1 MSKFRTF
8 PDLYDE
14 MKTLRISY
22 LNRNNYL
29 KQGFKTSGIINW
41 VSKGEVT
48 SSISVSVT
56 NLSINPFITLKYT
69 SKSTPI
75 SYNVQLVSIPSNLG
89 KGVIWYFIC
98 PATRKR
104 CRKLYLC
111 GGYFYH
117 RSAFRGCMYEKQTY
131 SHNTRWLGKQ
141 VDQLFG
147 SDKAYEKIYSKH
159 FKKTYNGR
167 KTKRY
172 KKLLEQIEISDK
184 VDPKIL
190 MNY

>member
-1 MSKFRTF
+1 MSRCSTS
-8 PDLYDE
+8 PALYDE

-22 LNRNNYL
+22 LYRNNYL
-29 KQGFKTSGIINW
+29 KLGFKTSGIINW
-41 VSKGEVT
+41 VSNGDVT
-48 SSISVSVT
+48 SSISISVT
-56 NLSINPFITLKYT
+56 NRSINPFITLEYT
-69 SKSTPI
+69 SNSTPI

-117 RSAFRGCMYEKQTY
+117 RTAFRGCMYEKQTY
-131 SHNTRWLGKQ
+131 SHNTRWLGRQ

-147 SDKAYEKIYSKH
+147 SDKAYEKIYSKY

-167 KTKRY
+167 KTMRY

>member
-1 MSKFRTF
+1 MSRCSTS
-8 PDLYDE
+8 PALYDE

-22 LNRNNYL
+22 LYRNNYL
-29 KQGFKTSGIINW
+29 KLGFKTSGIINW
-41 VSKGEVT
+41 VSNGDVT
-48 SSISVSVT
+48 SSISISVT
-56 NLSINPFITLKYT
+56 NRSINPFITLEYT
-69 SKSTPI
+69 SNSTPI

-117 RSAFRGCMYEKQTY
+117 RTAFRGCMYEKQTY
-131 SHNTRWLGKQ
+131 SHNTRWLGRQ

-147 SDKAYEKIYSKH
+147 SDKAYEKIYSKY

-167 KTKRY
+167 KTMRY
-172 KKLLEQIEISDK
+172 KKLLEQQI
-184 VDPKIL
+184 
-190 MNY
+190 